1 MIVKFAQ
8 RGKGGGSGPVDYLLG
23 KNRDREGATLDRGNP
38 EQVKDLIDSSP
49 YAKKYTTGYL
59 SFAEPDLPREVKDRL
74 MSEFQEALLPG
85 LDADQ
90 YSVLWIEH
98 RDKGR
103 LELNFVVPNVEL
115 QTGKRL
121 QPYFHAAD
129 KPRIDAWR
137 TMKNIELNLKDPDD
151 PANRQP
157 LVHSSNVPPDIK
169 DVGTFITDGLLKLA
183 KSGEIKNRDDVIATL
198 EGKGFEI
205 SRVTAKSISIK
216 NPESADKKNIRL
228 KGLIY
233 EQDFRFGEGLQRAI
247 EEASER
253 YRAAAQRRLQEART
267 TYTNCFERKREDNQ
281 KRHKRPDPTL
291 EQTRTQ
297 NMGFIARDGRF
308 GLASLMGGDVV
319 AGNDYRP
326 EPTRNKTSGNRLR
339 EAESKDVGSRL
350 VSRQRGALSGDS
362 RGVHNS
368 KQVDNERRQE
378 RTHQASGEV
387 EHDGIRNPI
396 IERIRAIADAA
407 RNTTKGICEAIQR
420 FSGAIREESAGE
432 RAATEQRQQLN
443 EASQRL
449 DRATPAVSEILQR
462 EKSLERHIRGMGFSR

>member
-216 NPESADKKNIRL
+216 NPESAD
-228 KGLIY
+228 
-233 EQDFRFGEGLQRAI
+233 
-247 EEASER
+247 
-253 YRAAAQRRLQEART
+253 
-267 TYTNCFERKREDNQ
+267 
-281 KRHKRPDPTL
+281 
-291 EQTRTQ
+291 
-297 NMGFIARDGRF
+297 
-308 GLASLMGGDVV
+308 
-319 AGNDYRP
+319 
-326 EPTRNKTSGNRLR
+326 
-339 EAESKDVGSRL
+339 
-350 VSRQRGALSGDS
+350 
-362 RGVHNS
+362 
-368 KQVDNERRQE
+368 
-378 RTHQASGEV
+378 
-387 EHDGIRNPI
+387 
-396 IERIRAIADAA
+396 
-407 RNTTKGICEAIQR
+407 
-420 FSGAIREESAGE
+420 
-432 RAATEQRQQLN
+432 
-443 EASQRL
+443 
-449 DRATPAVSEILQR
+449 
-462 EKSLERHIRGMGFSR
+462 

>member
-1 MIVKFAQ
+1 
-8 RGKGGGSGPVDYLLG
+8 
-23 KNRDREGATLDRGNP
+23 
-38 EQVKDLIDSSP
+38 
-49 YAKKYTTGYL
+49 
-59 SFAEPDLPREVKDRL
+59 
-74 MSEFQEALLPG
+74 
-85 LDADQ
+85 
-90 YSVLWIEH
+90 
-98 RDKGR
+98 
-103 LELNFVVPNVEL
+103 
-115 QTGKRL
+115 
-121 QPYFHAAD
+121 
-129 KPRIDAWR
+129 
-137 TMKNIELNLKDPDD
+137 
-151 PANRQP
+151 
-157 LVHSSNVPPDIK
+157 VPPDIK

-308 GLASLMGGDVV
+308 GLASLMGCDVV
-319 AGNDYRP
+319 AGDDHFP

-339 EAESKDVGSRL
+339 KAESKDVGNRI
-350 VSRQRGALSGDS
+350 VSGRRGALSGDS

-368 KQVDNERRQE
+368 KRVDNERRQE

-449 DRATPAVSEILQR
+449 DRATPAVSEILQH